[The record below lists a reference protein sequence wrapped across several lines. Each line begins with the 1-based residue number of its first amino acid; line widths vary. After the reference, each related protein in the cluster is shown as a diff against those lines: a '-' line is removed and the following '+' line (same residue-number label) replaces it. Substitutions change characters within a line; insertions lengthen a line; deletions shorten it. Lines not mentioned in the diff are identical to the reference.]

1 MQTKRKVVALIEP
14 AAENVDPITQKA
26 IIARYAKKHGFHI
39 DWTIGEWAP
48 ESGAAGEPEHRNLIN
63 DIRDAGV
70 DRLLVLA
77 DVKYI
82 VPEAVLKECRK
93 AGVKVDFIDVQQ
105 ERGLI

>member
-1 MQTKRKVVALIEP
+1 
-14 AAENVDPITQKA
+14 
-26 IIARYAKKHGFHI
+26 
-39 DWTIGEWAP
+39 
-48 ESGAAGEPEHRNLIN
+48 
-63 DIRDAGV
+63 
-70 DRLLVLA
+70 LLVLA